1 MLKLRSFII
10 CMLAVF
16 LAATTMTQA
25 QAPTLNIPANGD
37 NCVAKN
43 ALFGWTFNNSG
54 TITGTVSYKLQVS
67 TSSVFSGTLVH
78 DVQQAPPADGF
89 TSNTLSY
96 GTQYWWRVGQIYSS
110 DPSTTYYSFSNS
122 FTTKAAPPVALTPAP
137 SNCNPLSNTF
147 TWSNVAGATS
157 YLLQVSET
165 SDFSATVASSTYS
178 NTFGVASVPKNLT
191 NYFWRVR
198 ASVGTCVTDWSS
210 SNSFTT
216 IIGSPSA
223 TFPSNFASSVP
234 LSVDLAWAP
243 LNGATSYDV
252 EVSTSPTFSNSTTFG
267 QLVTPTV
274 NFTSSSF
281 NTQYYWRVRA
291 TDANCTSAWSN
302 SFTFRT
308 TLSSTTLTAPATGA
322 SCVSLTP
329 TLTWG
334 SVAGALRYQVQVA
347 SAPSF
352 LPVTIEYDNFSTT
365 PSKQVVLANPSSTY
379 YWRVRANDSLNTGDW
394 SSNKYFITTIN
405 APAPSAP
412 VDALAGAP
420 MVMEFKFQNLGQI
433 TSMILQVST
442 DPNFATTVS
451 STTASTPSRT
461 ITLTNYNT
469 THYWRVKSILTPCE
483 SDWSRSRSFTTI
495 LGHPLLT
502 TPINN
507 ATKQPLEIN
516 FSWEPVT
523 GALAYDIEL
532 SKSGTF
538 TTLPLLSRSD
548 VPNNNISLKTFEQ
561 NTTYQW
567 RVRTRASNG
576 LSPWSPIRVFTT
588 GAAGA
593 AIPALLSPANNTKKI
608 AIDTRLAWSKS
619 PKALRYRLQLT
630 DDVNFNNVIK
640 DTLLGTVNDTT
651 FKTNDLKFFTN
662 HWWRVSAINDSGA
675 TAFSDPYTFRTIAFA
690 PTDAALLTAP
700 KQDTT
705 LYIRNNVYFKWN
717 AVPRT
722 TEYYTLSS
730 PDGGYEMSIATDANF
745 SSTFY
750 NSRTVWNTES
760 MQSGFN
766 ENTTYFWRV
775 RGWNEAGN
783 GPWSQVSSFKIGPIS
798 SVNLDQ
804 YNFEAQVNPTPAIEN
819 TQLSFTLPNDGIA
832 KVTIL
837 DNSGRLVRTL
847 ANQPMSQGKHSIDII
862 TSGLSSGSYFFNI
875 EFDNKY
881 QFGQF
886 VITK

>member
-16 LAATTMTQA
+16 IATTTLTQA
-25 QAPTLNIPANGD
+25 QAPTLNIPTNGD

-43 ALFGWTFNNSG
+43 AQFGWTLNNSG
-54 TITGTVSYKLQVS
+54 TMTGTITYKLQVS
-67 TSSVFSGTLVH
+67 TSSVFTGTLVH
-78 DVQQAPPADGF
+78 DVQQSPPNDGF
-89 TSNTLSY
+89 TSTTLSY

-122 FTTKAAPPVALTPAP
+122 FTTKPAPPTAISPSP
-137 SNCNPLSNTF
+137 SNCNSLSNTF

-157 YLLQVSET
+157 YLLQVAET
-165 SDFSATVASSTYS
+165 SDFAATVTSSTYS
-178 NTFGVASVPKNLT
+178 NTFGIASVPKNLT
-191 NYFWRVR
+191 GYYWRVR
-198 ASVGTCVTDWSS
+198 ANVGTCVTDWSNT
-210 SNSFTT
+210 NSFTT
-216 IIGSPSA
+216 VISAPSL
-223 TFPSNFASSVP
+223 TFPANFASSVP
-234 LSVDLAWAP
+234 LSVDLTWVN
-243 LNGATSYDV
+243 LNGALNYDV
-252 EVSTSPTFSNSTTFG
+252 EISTSPTFGNSTTFG
-267 QLVTPTV
+267 MINTNSV

-281 NTQYYWRVRA
+281 NTQYYWRVRSR
-291 TDANCTSAWSN
+291 DANCTSLWSN
-302 SFTFRT
+302 SYTFRT

-322 SCVSLTP
+322 NCVSLTP
-329 TLTWG
+329 TLSWG
-334 SVAGALRYQVQVA
+334 TVAGALRYQVQVA

-352 LPVTIEYDNFSTT
+352 LPATIEYDNFSGTN
-365 PSKQVVLANPSSTY
+365 SKQVVLANPSSTY

-412 VDALAGAP
+412 VDGLAGAP

-433 TSMILQVST
+433 TAMILQVST
-442 DPNFATTVS
+442 DPTFATTVS

-461 ITLTNYNT
+461 ITLTDYNT

-495 LGHPLLT
+495 LGHPLLSS
-502 TPINN
+502 PANN
-507 ATKQPLEIN
+507 ATKQPLEIE

-523 GALAYDIEL
+523 GAIAYDIEL

-538 TTLPLLSRSD
+538 NVIPLLSKSQ
-548 VPNNNISLKTFEQ
+548 VVSNNITLKTFEQ

-567 RVRTRASNG
+567 RVRTKAANG
-576 LSPWSPIRVFTT
+576 LSPWSPIRTFTT
-588 GAAGA
+588 GSAGA
-593 AIPALLSPANNTKKI
+593 AIPTLLSPADDTKKI
-608 AIDTRLAWSKS
+608 AIDTKLAWSKS
-619 PKALRYRLQLT
+619 ARALRYRLQLT
-630 DDVNFNNVIK
+630 DDVNFNKLIK
-640 DTLLGTVNDTT
+640 DTILGTVNDTT

-662 HWWRVSAINDSGA
+662 HWWRVAALNDSGA
-675 TAFSDPYTFRTIAFA
+675 TAFSEPFTFRTIAFA
-690 PTDAALLTAP
+690 PTDAAVLVTP
-700 KQDTT
+700 KQDSTF
-705 LYIRNNVYFKWN
+705 YVRNNIYFKWN

-722 TEYYTLSS
+722 TEYYTLNS
-730 PDGGYEMSIATDANF
+730 PDGGYELAIATDANF
-745 SSTFY
+745 SNTFY
-750 NSRTVWNTES
+750 TTNTVWNTES

-766 ENTTYFWRV
+766 EKTTYFWRV

-783 GPWSQVSSFKIGPIS
+783 GPWSQVGSFKIGDIT

-804 YNFEAQVNPTPAIEN
+804 YNFEAKVIPTPAIEN

-837 DNSGRLVRTL
+837 DNNGRLVRTL
-847 ANQPMSQGKHSIDII
+847 ANQAMSQGKHSLDII
-862 TSGLSSGSYFFNI
+862 TAGLSSGSYFFNI

-886 VITK
+886 VVTK